1 MTETNHTPDNQPTIP
16 IEPAAPVEPTTAAAA
31 PAPKRRGRLALIA
44 GGAVLGAA
52 LLAGGGVAVGAAIA
66 DDDDDDDRASARV
79 DDRTGTTGA
88 TGATDAP
95 GTTGTTGTTASA
107 WGAASADELDEVA
120 QAASAVAEG
129 QPVSIDA
136 NRDGSWDV
144 TLRGADG
151 GETEVRVAADGSA
164 AVRETEAPDGDDTAP
179 RNILD
184 AATLRSI
191 VDAALAES
199 AAAGGRVVDV
209 DADDDSR
216 SPFDVTILV
225 ADGRTVDVELD
236 AAGAVLRTDLDD

>member
-1 MTETNHTPDNQPTIP
+1 MTETNRTPDNQPTTP
-16 IEPAAPVEPTTAAAA
+16 IEPATPVEPTTAAAPA
-31 PAPKRRGRLALIA
+31 APKRRGRLALIA
-44 GGAVLGAA
+44 GGVVLGAA

-79 DDRTGTTGA
+79 DDRTGTADA
-88 TGATDAP
+88 T
-95 GTTGTTGTTASA
+95 GTTGAPGTTASA

-129 QPVSIDA
+129 RPVSIDA

-151 GETEVRVAADGSA
+151 GETEVRVAADGTA
-164 AVRETEAPDGDDTAP
+164 EVRETEAPDGDDTAP
-179 RNILD
+179 QNILD

-209 DADDDSR
+209 DADDDGR